1 MMPRPATNSPV
12 LPTTAIRSHFPALE
26 RRHNGQPVAYFDG
39 PGGTQVPR
47 QVVEAMNDYLYHH
60 NANTHW
66 AFPTS
71 QETDEAIANARQAP
85 RRLPERLAPRRS
97 PSGPT

>member
-1 MMPRPATNSPV
+1 MLQIANVASTS
-12 LPTTAIRSHFPALE
+12 AIRTHFPALE
-26 RRHNGQPVAYFDG
+26 RTHNGRAVAYFDG

-47 QVVEAMNDYLYHH
+47 TVVDAMTEYLFHH

-71 QETDEAIANARQAP
+71 HETDVLLLNRPWNKGMTDA
-85 RRLPERLAPRRS
+85 L
-97 PSGPT
+97 GV